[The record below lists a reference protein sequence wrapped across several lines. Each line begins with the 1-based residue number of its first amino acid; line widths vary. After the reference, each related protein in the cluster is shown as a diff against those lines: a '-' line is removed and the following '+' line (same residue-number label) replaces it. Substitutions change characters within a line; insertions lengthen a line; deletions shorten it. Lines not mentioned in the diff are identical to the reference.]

1 MPASVV
7 QICNLALAKIGSP
20 SITALD
26 EDSREA
32 RACSLTFPFARDEV
46 LQLRPWASC
55 VKRIALTLLDEAPA
69 FEFTAA
75 WQLPAD
81 FLELVRLGD
90 DDNSTTNHRIEG
102 RLLLTSTETANIIY
116 TYRNE
121 DTATY
126 EPVLVD
132 LIASRMAIDLALMV
146 ANSSS
151 LAQGLTQLYEMKRQR
166 ARAVDGRSSGQ
177 PAYTYTSFVDSRG

>member
-20 SITALD
+20 PIASLD
-26 EDSREA
+26 QDSREA

-55 VKRIALTLLDEAPA
+55 VTRSSLTMLDTAPL
-69 FEFTAA
+69 FEFKSA

-81 FLELVRLGD
+81 YIDLVRLGD
-90 DDNSTTNHRIEG
+90 DDNAQIKHRIEG
-102 RLLLTSTETANIIY
+102 RVLLTNTDTARIIY
-116 TYRNE
+116 IFRNE
-121 DTATY
+121 DTSTF
-126 EPVLVD
+126 EPVLSD

-146 ANSSS
+146 ANSAS
-151 LAQGLTQLYEMKRQR
+151 LANGLTQIYEIKRQR
-166 ARAVDGRSSGQ
+166 AKAVDGLSSGQ
-177 PAYTYTSFVDSRG
+177 PDFSFTSFVDART